1 MHKPATPPVRPPVTP
16 PVTRVASQ
24 LLACMAWGLMLGQV
38 VLGLARQHDGALL
51 GLVCAL
57 VVVLAGSASVLSL
70 LQHLHTAQ
78 QQHGKRGPTRAWLL
92 ALGAGVLGSMVLG
105 NLL

>member
-1 MHKPATPPVRPPVTP
+1 MHKPATPPV
-16 PVTRVASQ
+16 TRAPNQ
-24 LLACMAWGLMLGQV
+24 LLACLASGLMLGQV
-38 VLGLARQHDGALL
+38 VLGLARQHDGSLL

-57 VVVLAGSASVLSL
+57 VIVLAGGASVLSL

-78 QQHGKRGPTRAWLL
+78 QPRAKPAPTRAWLL

-105 NLL
+105 KLL